1 GAHLRISSGSG
12 EELIAYNHYDDL
24 GQLVQKKVGGVPGAD
39 YQGTVG
45 LQTVDYKYN
54 VRGWLKAINDP
65 ADLGDALFGFGI
77 KYNDIADPSKR
88 LYNGNISQ
96 TLWNSQSPV
105 TGSNPISSAYTYAY
119 DALNRITGGIDNT
132 TNYSVSNI

>member
-1 GAHLRISSGSG
+1 
-12 EELIAYNHYDDL
+12 
-24 GQLVQKKVGGVPGAD
+24 
-39 YQGTVG
+39 
-45 LQTVDYKYN
+45 YKYN

-119 DALNRITGGIDNT
+119 AALNRITGGIDNT
-132 TNYSVSNI
+132 TNYSVSNIGYDKNGNIRSLTRNGYQGGPTFTGMDILAYEYDGGNKLMKVADT